1 VLTHLTGPLDN
12 HNGYANNPFKYFSD
26 GVDGTCGS
34 GASGNCGS
42 ILSFNI
48 INFAGFAPATNQF
61 TNQNVWAAVDIFN
74 LGTGAAGA
82 VGLGFDPTPT
92 QTSAVPGPV
101 VGAGLPGLIAL
112 ASPSSAWPEDV
123 AIGEPSRNHAS
134 SGNFSHVYLAAPCDG
149 DPSGWIAS

>member
-82 VGLGFDPTPT
+82 VGLVFDPTPT

-101 VGAGLPGLIAL
+101 VGAGLPGLIAACFALVGL
-112 ASPSSAWPEDV
+112 ARRR
-123 AIGEPSRNHAS
+123 RNRRT
-134 SGNFSHVYLAAPCDG
+134 
-149 DPSGWIAS
+149 